1 MVDLFVNYWWQL
13 LLVALFSF
21 ALGGVNFA
29 ILFTKII
36 KHKDIRDMGSGNP
49 GTTNVF
55 RVFGLRMGALTYV
68 CDVLKGV
75 VPCVAC
81 LLIFR
86 YTEIEIAFEYWAG
99 LFAVLGH
106 IFPPFY
112 KFKGGKGI
120 ATSMGVCLVTQ
131 PILTLCCIIPMLI
144 VIFAVDR
151 MSVVSLLFAVF
162 MIVWHWTMLL
172 DTVGLESCV
181 FISCMFAVVIF
192 AHRNNI
198 LRLLT
203 GKEMRTGVRRKLL
216 RKDKRE
222 ARLAAQAV
230 EEQTQAEEHNS
241 VDNFVGNDE
250 KANIEDNLQ
259 SEKKE
264 EE

>member
-1 MVDLFVNYWWQL
+1 M
-13 LLVALFSF
+13 LVAAFSF

-29 ILFTKII
+29 ILFTKAI
-36 KHKDIRDMGSGNP
+36 KHEDIRGVGSGNP

-86 YTEIEIAFEYWAG
+86 FTETEIAFEYWAG
-99 LFAVLGH
+99 LFAVTGH
-106 IFPPFY
+106 IFSPFH

-131 PILTLCCIIPMLI
+131 PILTLCCIIPI
-144 VIFAVDR
+144 VIIIFVVDR

-172 DTVGLESCV
+172 DSVGLASCV
-181 FISCMFAVVIF
+181 FISCMFAFVIF
-192 AHRNNI
+192 AHRHNI
-198 LRLLT
+198 LRILT

-216 RKDKRE
+216 RQDKRE
-222 ARLAAQAV
+222 AKRASQENEKTDAAP
-230 EEQTQAEEHNS
+230 ESENTH
-241 VDNFVGNDE
+241 FDE
-250 KANIEDNLQ
+250 KE
-259 SEKKE
+259 
-264 EE
+264 